1 MSIILSIDT
10 ALPLASVALA
20 HHGTLLA
27 ERISEMQKEHAA
39 FLHPAIDSMLKESN
53 ISINEVDAVAVS
65 IGPGSYTGLRVGLA
79 SAKGLCFAL
88 KKPLIA
94 MCTLEIMAFQTRLNH
109 VHLSPNKLFFCPMI
123 DARRMEVFTALYG
136 SDLSCFLQPHAHILD
151 EHSFQDILKEHEV
164 LFSGNGSDKFLEK
177 TKHPNASQVKIS
189 SLSSAMAQLSFK
201 SFTENVYA
209 ETKSL
214 EPNYLKAYQA

>member
-20 HHGTLLA
+20 HHGTLLTD
-27 ERISEMQKEHAA
+27 RISEMQKEHAA
-39 FLHPAIDSMLKESN
+39 FLHPAIESMLKETN
-53 ISINEVDAVAVS
+53 ISIHELDAVAVS

-88 KKPLIA
+88 NKPLIA
-94 MCTLEIMAFQTRLNH
+94 LCTLETMAFQTQMNH
-109 VHLSPNKLFFCPMI
+109 ANPSKEILFCPMI
-123 DARRMEVFTALYG
+123 DARRMEVFTALYRP
-136 SDLSCFLQPHAHILD
+136 DLTYLLQPHAHILD

-177 TKHPNASQVKIS
+177 TNHPNASQVKIS
-189 SLSSAMAQLSFK
+189 SLSSAMAQLSYK
-201 SFTENVYA
+201 SFTESVYA
-209 ETKSL
+209 EIKSL

>member
-10 ALPLASVALA
+10 ALPLASVGLA
-20 HHGTLLA
+20 HNGNLLT

-39 FLHPAIDSMLKESN
+39 FLHPAIESMLKESN
-53 ISINEVDAVAVS
+53 ISINELDAVSVT

-94 MCTLEIMAFQTRLNH
+94 LCTLETMAFQTRLNH
-109 VHLSPNKLFFCPMI
+109 PSASQEMFFCPMI

-136 SDLSCFLQPHAHILD
+136 SDLSCFLKPHAHVLD
-151 EHSFQDILKEHEV
+151 EHSFQDVLKENQV
-164 LFSGNGSDKFLEK
+164 VFSGNGSDKFLEILN
-177 TKHPNASQVKIS
+177 HPNARKINVS
-189 SLSSAMAQLSFK
+189 SLSSAMAQLSFTHYNAK
-201 SFTENVYA
+201 VFA